1 MKTGINIWTLPW
13 ELGIDGAI
21 REAARIGYDC
31 IELTFNEE
39 GPVSLESTEE
49 ELLGYRQTA
58 QEAGIEIP
66 SLSCGLYWLYSFTAD
81 DPAVRAKAMH
91 IARAQIDAARV
102 LGADTALMLPGAVYA
117 PFNPDF
123 QVVPYDIAYDR
134 ALEAMRELAVYAAEK
149 QITIGLEN
157 VWSGFLLS
165 PLEMRSFI
173 DQVGSDYVRVYMDVG
188 NILYIGYPEQWI
200 RILGKR
206 IARVHVKD
214 FKKSVGTLNGFCELL
229 EGDVAFDK
237 VMQSLREIGYNGP
250 LTAEITAAPGAAQ
263 RTYDALQKI
272 LAI

>member
-1 MKTGINIWTLPW
+1 MKTGINNWTLPW

-21 REAARIGYDC
+21 REASRIGYDC

-39 GPVSLESTEE
+39 GPLSLESTEE
-49 ELLGYRQTA
+49 ELRRYLKTA
-58 QEAGIEIP
+58 QDAGIKIP

-81 DPAVRAKAMH
+81 DPVIRTKAMQ
-91 IARAQIDAARV
+91 IARAQIDAAKV
-102 LGADTALMLPGAVYA
+102 LGADTVLMLPGAVYA

-123 QVVPYDIAYDR
+123 QVVPYDTAYDR
-134 ALEAMRELAVYAAEK
+134 ALKAMKELAVYAEEK
-149 QITIGLEN
+149 QITVGLEN

-165 PLEMRSFI
+165 PLEMRDFI
-173 DQVGSDYVRVYMDVG
+173 DRVGSDYVRVYMDVG
-188 NILYIGYPEQWI
+188 NVLHIGYPEQWI

-237 VMQSLREIGYNGP
+237 VMQALRETGYDGP
-250 LTAEITAAPGAAQ
+250 LTAEITCTPGAAQ
-263 RTYDALQKI
+263 RTYDALLKI
-272 LAI
+272 LAM